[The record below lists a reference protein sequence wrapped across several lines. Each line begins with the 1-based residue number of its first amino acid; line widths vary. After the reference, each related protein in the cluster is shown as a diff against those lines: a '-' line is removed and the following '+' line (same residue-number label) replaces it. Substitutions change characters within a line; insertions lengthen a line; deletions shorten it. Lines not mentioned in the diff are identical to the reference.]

1 MGQVVRGE
9 MEQEEM
15 EVVFDNKRDEI
26 ELEARATQT
35 LHLKSLVSFVSL
47 AFPVIFLCARRHRLF
62 SARNNS

>member
-1 MGQVVRGE
+1 MVRGE

-35 LHLKSLVSFVSL
+35 LHLKS
-47 AFPVIFLCARRHRLF
+47 PV
-62 SARNNS
+62 